1 MEENQAVILLVLV
14 GAIIMLSMAMVVIFF
29 VAQHRK
35 KYLVQQNE
43 MLRVK
48 NESEQALLRAVINTQ
63 EEERTRTGLNLHDSV
78 GAELSMVKLNLS
90 RYVQDTS
97 LVFSVDHFRR
107 EVESLENA
115 IQTIRGVVKDLYPKS
130 LQIYGF
136 ITAFGGVVDRLDDS
150 HTITASF
157 NCKMPETDLH
167 LDFSTK
173 LDLYRI
179 CQEILNNLIK
189 YSACKN
195 LVIDMLPDGPGV
207 KIIFR
212 HDGIAFLNADADNL
226 ILQNTGIGLKS
237 IKNRTN
243 LIKGKIN
250 YLRDHNHSVIEI
262 FVPLKND

>member
-1 MEENQAVILLVLV
+1 MEENQAIILFVLV
-14 GAIIMLSMAMVVIFF
+14 GALIMLGLALVVIFF

-43 MLRVK
+43 ILRVK
-48 NESEQALLRAVINTQ
+48 NENEQALLRAVINTQ
-63 EEERTRTGLNLHDSV
+63 EEERTRIGLNLHDSV

-97 LVFSVDHFRR
+97 LVFSVDHFKR
-107 EVESLENA
+107 EVDNLENA
-115 IQTIRGVVKDLYPKS
+115 IQTVRAVVKDLYPKS

-150 HTITASF
+150 HKIAASF
-157 NCKMPETDLH
+157 NCRMPETDLR

-195 LVIDMLPDGPGV
+195 LVIDMLPEGPGV

-212 HDGIAFLNADADNL
+212 HDGIEFLDADADQL
-226 ILQNTGIGLKS
+226 MLQNTGIGLKS

-250 YLRDHNHSVIEI
+250 YLRDQHYSVIEI
-262 FVPLKND
+262 FVPLTND

>member
-1 MEENQAVILLVLV
+1 MEENEAVIFFVLV
-14 GAIIMLSMAMVVIFF
+14 GALIMLSLALVVIFF
-29 VAQHRK
+29 VALHRK
-35 KYLVQQNE
+35 KYLVQQNDI
-43 MLRVK
+43 LRVR
-48 NESEQALLRAVINTQ
+48 NESEQALLKAVIGTQ
-63 EEERTRTGLNLHDSV
+63 EEERTRIGLNLHDSV

-90 RYVQDTS
+90 RYVQDKS
-97 LVFSVDHFRR
+97 LVFSVDHLKK
-107 EVESLENA
+107 EIENLENA
-115 IQTIRGVVKDLYPKS
+115 IETIRGVVKDLYPKS

-150 HTITASF
+150 QTITARF
-157 NCKMPETDLH
+157 NCTMPEAELG
-167 LDFSTK
+167 LDFPTK

-179 CQEILNNLIK
+179 CQEVLNNLIK

-195 LVIDMLPDGPGV
+195 LMIDMLPEHNGV
-207 KIIFR
+207 KIIFT
-212 HDGIAFLNADADNL
+212 HDGIEFLNADADNM

-250 YLRDHNHSVIEI
+250 YLRQNDNSVIEI